1 MECVLRKIITR
12 NNSFDDSVE
21 YQVVSL
27 FRYLKEN
34 GELNDLLSIDQWL
47 SEQSEFSIGLREKII
62 EFANGVIQGKKFIFS
77 EKNEKDFTLNIAR
90 FIDECAHA
98 RAWKSSGFLSLS

>member
-1 MECVLRKIITR
+1 MKCVLRKIVAR

-34 GELNDLLSIDQWL
+34 GEFNDLLSLDQWL
-47 SEQSEFSIGLREKII
+47 SEKSEFSDSSRKKVLEW
-62 EFANGVIQGKKFIFS
+62 ANGVIQGKKFIFS
-77 EKNEKDFTLNIAR
+77 ERYEKDFTLNIAR
-90 FIDECAHA
+90 LIEECKE
-98 RAWKSSGFLSLS
+98 KST

>member
-1 MECVLRKIITR
+1 MECVLRKIVAR

-34 GELNDLLSIDQWL
+34 GEFNDLLSLDQWL
-47 SEQSEFSIGLREKII
+47 SEKSGFSDSSREKIV
-62 EFANGVIQGKKFIFS
+62 EWANRVIQGKEFLFS
-77 EKNEKDFTLNIAR
+77 ERCEKDFTLNIAR
-90 FIDECAHA
+90 LIEEC
-98 RAWKSSGFLSLS
+98 KEKYT

>member
-1 MECVLRKIITR
+1 MTLMECVLTKIITR

-34 GELNDLLSIDQWL
+34 GEFNDLLSIDHWL
-47 SEQSEFSIGLREKII
+47 SEKSEFSIGSREKIL
-62 EFANGVIQGKKFIFS
+62 EWANGVIEGKKFFFS
-77 EKNEKDFTLNIAR
+77 ERCEKDFTLNIAR
-90 FIDECAHA
+90 LIDECT
-98 RAWKSSGFLSLS
+98 RT